1 MKLEYAIEAIQNLEE
16 SLDVTC
22 AGMSFERRE
31 ALVTRIFKDAERLI
45 KYPRAG
51 QVEALMEGMRYEYRR
66 LVVGNFKIIYRI
78 DGDLINVTDIFDAR
92 QDPKRMRG

>member
-1 MKLEYAIEAIQNLEE
+1 MKLDYAIEAIQNLEG

-22 AGMSFERRE
+22 ADMSLERRE
-31 ALVTRIFKDAERLI
+31 ALVSRIFKEAERLV

-51 QVEALMEGMRYEYRR
+51 QVEPLMEGMRFEYRR

-78 DGDLINVTDIFDAR
+78 DGEWIRITDIFDTR

>member
-1 MKLEYAIEAIQNLEE
+1 VKLDYAIEAIQNLEE

-22 AGMSFERRE
+22 EGMSLQKRE
-31 ALVTRIFKDAERLI
+31 ELVSKIFKEAERLI

-51 QVEALMEGMRYEYRR
+51 QIEPLMEGMRFEYRR

-78 DGDLINVTDIFDAR
+78 DGEWIRITDIFDAR

>member
-1 MKLEYAIEAIQNLEE
+1 M
-16 SLDVTC
+16 SL
-22 AGMSFERRE
+22 ERRE
-31 ALVTRIFKDAERLI
+31 ALVSKIFKEAERLV

-51 QVEALMEGMRYEYRR
+51 QVEPLMEGMRFEYRR

-78 DGDLINVTDIFDAR
+78 DGEWIRITDIFDTR